1 MPAAIAVA
9 IAIAVADA
17 VAIAFHYDK
26 CARNQMRLNG
36 LAWFA
41 KGKWGRGTRPAKNDV
56 STASPKTV

>member
-9 IAIAVADA
+9 IAIAVV

-36 LAWFA
+36 LWWC
-41 KGKWGRGTRPAKNDV
+41 WGGEGANRPAKNDV